1 MAGSEHLL
9 FAEEASFGV
18 WLDPDKALPVR
29 TVSLTGAQP
38 LMLTD
43 ETGGGRNSRPGSP
56 GEIGVSGT
64 IETLLHPTVLPFLLR
79 SVFATRAKAAAGV
92 TPLPGFRN
100 KLLIN
105 DDIAFDTFS
114 IQKRYNAT
122 LAESIRG
129 AKMTSFTIG
138 ARTKEFAT
146 CSMEFVGK
154 DSTIT
159 PDGTWSDDDPAPAVV
174 TPVPY
179 EAAYVEPF
187 KFYQGVLR
195 LGGTVALTTGELVV
209 AGGTER
215 VDLDNIELTCN
226 FNVGTDAYGINLG
239 DRTVQSLDEGRRE
252 ITVKFDPN
260 FGSTGAE
267 FYNAW
272 KTGARAVIELFFEGP
287 AYATTPDIKYL
298 MKWTLPWVVYSN
310 GANPEL
316 NATYGLKRHTVE
328 GNAFVDPTTNAD
340 IGLVVQSTE
349 DLTI

>member
-1 MAGSEHLL
+1 
-9 FAEEASFGV
+9 
-18 WLDPDKALPVR
+18 
-29 TVSLTGAQP
+29 
-38 LMLTD
+38 MLTD
-43 ETGGGRNSRPGSP
+43 ETGGGRNSRPGSV
-56 GEIGVSGT
+56 GEIGVTGT
-64 IETLLHPTVLPFLLR
+64 VETLLHPTVLPFLLR
-79 SVFATRAKAAAGV
+79 SVFGTRAKVAAGV
-92 TPLPGFRN
+92 GPPAGFKN
-100 KLLIN
+100 KLLID

-114 IQKRYNAT
+114 IQKRYSAT

-129 AKMTSFTIG
+129 AKMTQFTIA

-159 PDGTWSDDDPAPAVV
+159 PDGEWSDGTTAPAVID
-174 TPVPY
+174 PVPY
-179 EAAYVEPF
+179 EATYVEPF

-195 LGGTVALTTGELVV
+195 LGGAVTGPTLGELVV

-252 ITVKFDPN
+252 ISVKFDPN
-260 FGSTGAE
+260 FNSTGAE

-272 KTGARAVIELFFEGP
+272 KNGARAVIELFFEGP
-287 AYATTPDIKYL
+287 EYTTGNKYT
-298 MKWTLPWVVYSN
+298 MKWTLPWVVYSS

-328 GNAFVDPTTNAD
+328 GNAFVDPTTECD
-340 IGLVVQSTE
+340 LGLVVISTE
-349 DLTI
+349 DLTV